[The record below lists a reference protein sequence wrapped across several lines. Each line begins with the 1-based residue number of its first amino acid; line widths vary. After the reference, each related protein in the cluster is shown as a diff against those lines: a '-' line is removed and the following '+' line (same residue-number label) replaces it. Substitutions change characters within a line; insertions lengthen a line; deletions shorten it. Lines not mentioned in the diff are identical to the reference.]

1 MIDPEKLQTVAHL
14 TAAGRSTRQIEAL
27 TGIPKSVV
35 NRYQN
40 RDEAGQLIN
49 ELRPAIAAR
58 LSERMWDMIDGES
71 FKPKPQELAV
81 MWGIAMDKHQ
91 KAEQPASSNP
101 TLVIVIPGINQPDI
115 VPNYQVSGD
124 QAPGSQVSGSET

>member
-1 MIDPEKLQTVAHL
+1 MTLDPEKVQAVAHL
-14 TAAGRSTRQIEAL
+14 RAAGKSFPQIEAL
-27 TGIPKSVV
+27 TGISKSVAH
-35 NRYQN
+35 RYAS
-40 RDEAGQLIN
+40 REDVGTIIN

-58 LSERMWDMIDGES
+58 LSERMWDMIDGEA

-91 KAEQPASSNP
+91 KAEAPPTSNP

-115 VPNYQVSGD
+115 LHDYQVSGD
-124 QAPGSQVSGSET
+124 QALSQAPVTEH